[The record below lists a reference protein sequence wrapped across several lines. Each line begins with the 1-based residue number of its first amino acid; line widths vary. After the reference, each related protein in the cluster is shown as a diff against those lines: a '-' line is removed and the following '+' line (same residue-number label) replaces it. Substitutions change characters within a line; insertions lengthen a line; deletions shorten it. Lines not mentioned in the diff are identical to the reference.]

1 MDADFLSNREQIG
14 RVNEKLKT
22 VHRNLHLIV
31 NTFENQ
37 MGDTSA
43 DGTFLRFH
51 KINILRADHNVDRFV
66 FAESDINAL
75 ELRTENLDETVLNHD
90 AVENVAVT
98 DEVCNECVLRFIVD
112 VFRCA
117 DLLDITLVHDNDR
130 VRHGKRL
137 FLIVGDIDK
146 GDTKL
151 VFQTDQLVL
160 HILTEL

>member
-1 MDADFLSNREQIG
+1 MSC
-14 RVNEKLKT
+14 
-22 VHRNLHLIV
+22 NL
-31 NTFENQ
+31 
-37 MGDTSA
+37 
-43 DGTFLRFH
+43 
-51 KINILRADHNVDRFV
+51 
-66 FAESDINAL
+66 INAL

-98 DEVCNECVLRFIVD
+98 DEVCNECVLRLIVD

-117 DLLDITLVHDNDR
+117 DLLDITLVHDNNR
-130 VRHGKRL
+130 VRHSKRL
-137 FLIVGDIDK
+137 FLIMGDIDK